1 MIKIVYTQ
9 TSHNFFEEK
18 IIEYNANKVS
28 SFISDKSRQ
37 KLCYAY
43 EEGFQVLAGM
53 SLEFYWGILHINFL
67 WVDEKSRWEKIGE
80 QFLSLAKDIANKNA
94 CSIIY
99 LETYSFQAPDFYKRY
114 GFEEFGRLDNIPNE
128 NSTLYFMKK
137 IW

>member
-67 WVDEKSRWEKIGE
+67 WVDEKSR
-80 QFLSLAKDIANKNA
+80 
-94 CSIIY
+94 
-99 LETYSFQAPDFYKRY
+99 
-114 GFEEFGRLDNIPNE
+114 
-128 NSTLYFMKK
+128 
-137 IW
+137 